1 MTSFRCDMPG
11 LELRLTLAA
20 LAAWRLAYMVAS
32 ELGPWDVFKRLRDR
46 LGVPY
51 LREDGWPD
59 SNAGRLLSCV
69 KCMSVW
75 TAALFGLLSL
85 THLWWISL
93 PFALSAPAVFVRDK
107 FDIPH

>member
-1 MTSFRCDMPG
+1 MPS

-20 LAAWRLAYMVAS
+20 LASWRLAYMLTC
-32 ELGPWDVFKRLRDR
+32 ELGPWDVFKRMRDK

-51 LREDGWPD
+51 LREDGWPIT
-59 SNAGRLLSCV
+59 NAGRLFSCI

-75 TAALFGLLSL
+75 TSALFGALAF
-85 THLWWISL
+85 TPFWWACL
-93 PFALSAPAVFVRDK
+93 PFALSALAVFVRDK